1 MCSTCTFDL
10 PGGIKLCPTCATATP
25 KLSPKRKKLL
35 IASYVLA
42 VWCTIMMAGLFGG
55 IFSGFVTDKESQEL
69 FGLLL
74 MVLLPL
80 PSLIGVALAVS
91 SMDRRLPNTIAM
103 WIATAWNGIILTGF
117 ILLIIAGIAKG
128 GG

>member
-1 MCSTCTFDL
+1 
-10 PGGIKLCPTCATATP
+10 
-25 KLSPKRKKLL
+25 
-35 IASYVLA
+35 

-55 IFSGFVTDKESQEL
+55 MFRGFVTDKESREL
-69 FGLLL
+69 FGLVL
-74 MVLLPL
+74 MLLLPL

-103 WIATAWNGIILTGF
+103 WIATAWNGIILAGF